1 MYLGQIVELAM
12 CEGSFNS
19 PQQPYAQ
26 ALLSSTPVTDP
37 DSGIKRI
44 ILEGVVPN
52 AANPPSGCR
61 FHTRCPYVMD
71 ICSKDESRYYSVGE
85 DHRAAC
91 HLLNTDQPKFIG
103 LPSIIQK
110 EKL

>member
-52 AANPPSGCR
+52 QSAIGMSLSHALPLRDGYMQQR
-61 FHTRCPYVMD
+61 RIQV
-71 ICSKDESRYYSVGE
+71 
-85 DHRAAC
+85 
-91 HLLNTDQPKFIG
+91 LLCG
-103 LPSIIQK
+103 
-110 EKL
+110 